1 MKIHFRFL
9 PILFLFALLG
19 CSGPYY
25 LKDTKTSQTHIK
37 QDSLQLVDSVI
48 VNMIAPYK
56 QKLDA
61 QMNEVLN
68 MSDVELVKDR
78 PEGTLCNFAADAI
91 VAYGNK
97 THDKPIDFCILNYG
111 GLRLPSIQKG
121 NITLGKIYE
130 LMPFDNMVE
139 VVEIDGA
146 SCKQLL
152 DIIAKSGG
160 WPVSGVRFKII
171 NSKAEEIF
179 IKGQPFDLN
188 KTYTLITSDY
198 LVNGGDGLTM
208 LKKSTKKTS
217 MNYKIRDAII
227 DYVRE
232 QKNNN
237 QNINTQKD
245 GRITVVQP

>member
-1 MKIHFRFL
+1 MKNLFRISLLLF
-9 PILFLFALLG
+9 ILVLQN
-19 CSGPYY
+19 CSGPFY
-25 LKDTKTSQTHIK
+25 LKETRTSQTRIK
-37 QDSLQLVDSVI
+37 QDSLQSVDSTI
-48 VNMIAPYK
+48 VKMIAPYK
-56 QKLDA
+56 LKLDA

-68 MSDVELVKDR
+68 ISDVELVKDR
-78 PEGTLCNFAADAI
+78 PEGTLCNFAADA
-91 VAYGNK
+91 VLNYGNR
-97 THDKPIDFCILNYG
+97 TYEKPVDFCVLNYG

-152 DIIAKSGG
+152 DVIAKNGG
-160 WPVSGVRFKII
+160 WPVSGVKFKINQSI
-171 NSKAEEIF
+171 AEDIF
-179 IKGQPFDLN
+179 IKGQPFDIN
-188 KTYTLITSDY
+188 KTYTLVTSDY
-198 LVNGGDGLTM
+198 LVNGGDGLQM
-208 LKKSTKKTS
+208 LKNLSKKTS
-217 MNYKIRDAII
+217 LNYKIRDAII
-227 DYVRE
+227 EYVRE